1 MSKTKHKSPAKHAK
15 VGRSKPAAGKSAAA
29 RKAAPKA
36 VRKAA
41 PKAAP
46 EKMKKIIAAPKKTK
60 SARSQT
66 PVPTPRPAA
75 KAEKPVVRRPITPEL
90 LQIRARLQSMLDQR
104 RQDIDQEVRGAS
116 ARDMAHINDT
126 SDMASD
132 AADGDLALRIA
143 ESETVEASE
152 IERAIEK
159 VDTGTYGLCEV
170 CNKPINAERL
180 QFLPYVT
187 QCIKCQ
193 SLSELRKRD
202 KRDELDDLNAEG
214 GDMDAENN

>member
-1 MSKTKHKSPAKHAK
+1 MSKAKHKSPAKHAK
-15 VGRSKPAAGKSAAA
+15 VGRGKPAAGKST
-29 RKAAPKA
+29 A

-46 EKMKKIIAAPKKTK
+46 EKMKKTIAAPKKTK
-60 SARSQT
+60 PARAHALA
-66 PVPTPRPAA
+66 PRPASKA
-75 KAEKPVVRRPITPEL
+75 EKPKAEKPVVRRPITPEL

-104 RQDIDQEVRGAS
+104 RLDIDQEVRGAS

-202 KRDELDDLNAEG
+202 KRDELDDLNSEG

>member
-1 MSKTKHKSPAKHAK
+1 VPQEL
-15 VGRSKPAAGKSAAA
+15 SKPAQNAVGGGAMTSKKKQKAGPAGVTPPKRAASAAQA
-29 RKAAPKA
+29 SSGGRP
-36 VRKAA
+36 
-41 PKAAP
+41 
-46 EKMKKIIAAPKKTK
+46 
-60 SARSQT
+60 SQK
-66 PVPTPRPAA
+66 VKVAAA
-75 KAEKPVVRRPITPEL
+75 KKAKSEK
-90 LQIRARLQSMLDQR
+90 RAVFIKPPPKTLSREMLDIRERLVRLLKQMR
-104 RQDIDQEVRGAS
+104 GDIDREVRGAS
-116 ARDMAHINDT
+116 ERDLAHINDS

-132 AADGDLALRIA
+132 AAEGDLALRIA
-143 ESETVEASE
+143 ESETVQASE